1 MNTQKN
7 AFIIAAFANSAMASI
22 SQFLGSMLDGRF
34 DSLFQFLAFPLVII
48 LLNVVL
54 GFKFR
59 MKFYQ
64 YSLFA
69 YLGLYVSIFVWGT
82 FVLVESTKKELP
94 PGEIVLGA
102 DLLFIIVVTI
112 VQSIIFLLFNLITFV
127 IYKMV
132 FSKLVRM

>member
-1 MNTQKN
+1 MDTQKN
-7 AFIIAAFANSAMASI
+7 AFIIVGFANSAMACI

-34 DSLFQFLAFPLVII
+34 DSLVQFLAFPFVII

-112 VQSIIFLLFNLITFV
+112 VQSIIFLLFNLITYV

-132 FSKLVRM
+132 FSKLVRL

>member
-1 MNTQKN
+1 MDTQKN
-7 AFIIAAFANSAMASI
+7 AFIIVAFANSAIACI
-22 SQFLGSMLDGRF
+22 SQFLGSMLDERF
-34 DSLFQFLAFPLVII
+34 DSLVQFLAFPFVII

-102 DLLFIIVVTI
+102 DLIFIIVVTI
-112 VQSIIFLLFNLITFV
+112 VQSIIFLLFNLIAFV

-132 FSKLVRM
+132 FSKLVRL

>member
-1 MNTQKN
+1 MDTQKN
-7 AFIIAAFANSAMASI
+7 AFIIVAFANSAIACI
-22 SQFLGSMLDGRF
+22 SQFLGSMLDERF
-34 DSLFQFLAFPLVII
+34 DSLVQFLAFPFVII

-112 VQSIIFLLFNLITFV
+112 VQSIIFLLFNLIAFV

-132 FSKLVRM
+132 FSKLVRL

>member
-1 MNTQKN
+1 MDTQKN
-7 AFIIAAFANSAMASI
+7 AFIIAAVANSAIACI
-22 SQFLGSMLDGRF
+22 SQFLGSMLDERF
-34 DSLFQFLAFPLVII
+34 DSLFQFLAFPFVII

-82 FVLVESTKKELP
+82 IVLVESTKKELP

-112 VQSIIFLLFNLITFV
+112 VQSIIFLLFNLMTYV

-132 FSKLVRM
+132 FSKLRM

>member
-1 MNTQKN
+1 
-7 AFIIAAFANSAMASI
+7 
-22 SQFLGSMLDGRF
+22 MLDGRF
-34 DSLFQFLAFPLVII
+34 DTLAQFLAFPFAII

-82 FVLVESTKKELP
+82 IVLLESTKKELP
-94 PGEIVLGA
+94 PGEVVLGA
-102 DLLFIIVVTI
+102 DLIFIIVVTI
-112 VQSIIFLLFNLITFV
+112 VQSVIFLLFNLITFIV
-127 IYKMV
+127 YKILL
-132 FSKLVRM
+132 SKKLFNRSLF

>member
-34 DSLFQFLAFPLVII
+34 DSLFQFLAFPFVII

>member
-1 MNTQKN
+1 MDTQKN
-7 AFIIAAFANSAMASI
+7 AFIIVAFANSAIACI

-34 DSLFQFLAFPLVII
+34 DSLVQFLAFPFVII

-82 FVLVESTKKELP
+82 IVLVESTKKELP

-112 VQSIIFLLFNLITFV
+112 VQSIIFLIFNLITYV

-132 FSKLVRM
+132 FPKLVRL